1 MLRSL
6 EAIRGFEVGATDGR
20 IGAVRDLCFDRVRW
34 EIAQIVVSTRAFLG
48 SELFIDPGMVA
59 RIDPRRKTVQLTLS
73 RHHAEVGSPS
83 RGTGTPESREL
94 HDPNLYRT
102 RELEGYRLEA
112 ADGTIGHIEDF
123 IFDDQGWVIRYLVVS
138 GGQWLRTA
146 ALVAPTSALEIAW
159 NEQRGSIRSVFA
171 P

>member
-6 EAIRGFEVGATDGR
+6 GAIRGFEVRATDGR
-20 IGAVRDLCFDRVRW
+20 IGAVRDLCFDRVSW
-34 EIAQIVVSTRAFLG
+34 QIAQIVVATRAFLG
-48 SELFIDPGMVA
+48 SELFIDPEAIA
-59 RIDPRRKTVQLTLS
+59 RIDPRRKTLKVALS
-73 RHHAEVGSPS
+73 RHHAEVGAPA

-102 RELEGYRLEA
+102 RELAGYRLQA
-112 ADGTIGHIEDF
+112 ADGNIGHIEDF
-123 IFDDQGWVIRYLVVS
+123 VFDDQGWVIRYLVVS
-138 GGQWLRTA
+138 GGQWLRTT